1 MGCDTALFEAHH
13 LTRECPAADLL
24 RMPHSG
30 VARLSLP
37 ESDEALV
44 EALCEQRPGAAAMLF
59 DRYAVHV
66 RRVLARVLG
75 PDPDLLD
82 LVQDVFVTALES
94 IAKLEEPRALRA
106 WLTQIAIF
114 SARTRIRRRTRWRFL
129 RFMPSEE
136 LPELALAAVDYD
148 GSEALQAVYRV
159 LAQLDA
165 DDRIAF
171 ALRFIEGMELS
182 DVASS
187 CKVSLATIKR
197 RLSRAQLSFREAA
210 RPEPALAEWLGGVP

>member
-1 MGCDTALFEAHH
+1 LN
-13 LTRECPAADLL
+13 RESSAADLL
-24 RMPHSG
+24 RMPNSG
-30 VARLSLP
+30 VARLPLP

-44 EALCEQRPGAAAMLF
+44 AALRENRPDAAATLF

-75 PDPDLLD
+75 PDSDQLD

-94 IAKLEEPRALRA
+94 ISKLDEPRALRA

-136 LPELALAAVDYD
+136 LPELALDAVDYD
-148 GSEALQAVYRV
+148 GTEALRAVYRT
-159 LAQLDA
+159 LAKLSA
-165 DDRIAF
+165 DERIAF
-171 ALRFIEGMELS
+171 ALRFIDGMELT
-182 DVASS
+182 DVAAA
-187 CKVSLATIKR
+187 CQVSLATVKR
-197 RLSRAQLSFREAA
+197 RLARAQAAFREAA
-210 RPEPALAEWLGGVP
+210 RPEPALAEWLRGTP

>member
-1 MGCDTALFEAHH
+1 M
-13 LTRECPAADLL
+13 TRESSAADLL
-24 RMPHSG
+24 RMPPPG
-30 VARLSLP
+30 VARLPLP

-44 EALCEQRPGAAAMLF
+44 TALRESRPNAAATLF

-75 PDPDLLD
+75 PDPDILD

-94 IAKLEEPRALRA
+94 INKLEEPRALRA

-129 RFMPSEE
+129 RFVPSEE
-136 LPELALAAVDYD
+136 LPELPLDAVDYD
-148 GSEALQAVYRV
+148 GSEALRAVYRA
-159 LAQLDA
+159 LGQLDT

-171 ALRFIEGMELS
+171 ALRYIEGMELS
-182 DVASS
+182 DVAGA
-187 CKVSLATIKR
+187 CQVSLATIKR
-197 RLSRAQLSFREAA
+197 RLTRAQSSFREAA
-210 RPEPALAEWLGGVP
+210 RPEPALADWLGGER

>member
-1 MGCDTALFEAHH
+1 LN
-13 LTRECPAADLL
+13 RESSAADLL
-24 RMPHSG
+24 RMPNSG
-30 VARLSLP
+30 VARLPLP

-44 EALCEQRPGAAAMLF
+44 AALLENQPGAAATLF

-75 PDPDLLD
+75 PDPDQLD

-94 IAKLEEPRALRA
+94 IGKLEDPRALRA
-106 WLTQIAIF
+106 WLAQIAVF

-136 LPELALAAVDYD
+136 LPEPALEAVDYE
-148 GSEALQAVYRV
+148 GSEALRAVYRA
-159 LAQLDA
+159 LAKLDA

-171 ALRFIEGMELS
+171 ALRFIDGMELS
-182 DVASS
+182 DVATV
-187 CKVSLATIKR
+187 CQVSLATIKR
-197 RLSRAQLSFREAA
+197 RLGRAQSAFRQAA
-210 RPEPALAEWLGGVP
+210 HPEPALAEWLRGAK

>member
-1 MGCDTALFEAHH
+1 
-13 LTRECPAADLL
+13 LTRESSAADLL
-24 RMPHSG
+24 RLPNSG
-30 VARLSLP
+30 LARLPQP

-44 EALCEQRPGAAAMLF
+44 SALRDGRADAAATFF

-94 IAKLEEPRALRA
+94 IHKLDEPRALRA
-106 WLTQIAIF
+106 WLTQIAVF

-129 RFMPSEE
+129 RFVPSDE
-136 LPELALAAVDYD
+136 LPDLPLAAIDYD
-148 GSEALQAVYRV
+148 GSEALRAVYRV
-159 LAQLDA
+159 LARLET

-171 ALRFIEGMELS
+171 ALRFIEGMELA

-187 CKVSLATIKR
+187 CQVSLATIKR
-197 RLSRAQLSFREAA
+197 RLSRAQSSFREAA

>member
-1 MGCDTALFEAHH
+1 
-13 LTRECPAADLL
+13 LTHESSAADLL
-24 RMPHSG
+24 RLPNSG
-30 VARLSLP
+30 VAWLSLP

-44 EALCEQRPGAAAMLF
+44 AALRENRPDAAATLF

-106 WLTQIAIF
+106 WLTQVAIF

-129 RFMPSEE
+129 RFVPSEE
-136 LPELALAAVDYD
+136 LPELELAAVDYE
-148 GSEALQAVYRV
+148 GGEALQAVYRA
-159 LAQLDA
+159 LAQLNA

-182 DVASS
+182 DVAGA
-187 CKVSLATIKR
+187 CQVSLATIKR
-197 RLSRAQLSFREAA
+197 RLGRAQASFREAA
-210 RPEPALAEWLGGVP
+210 RPEPALAEWLEGVP

>member
-1 MGCDTALFEAHH
+1 M
-13 LTRECPAADLL
+13 TRESSAADLL
-24 RMPHSG
+24 RMPNSG
-30 VARLSLP
+30 VARLPLP
-37 ESDEALV
+37 QSDEALV
-44 EALCEQRPGAAAMLF
+44 AALRECRSDAAATLF

-75 PDPDLLD
+75 PDPDILD

-94 IAKLEEPRALRA
+94 INKLDEPRALRA

-129 RFMPSEE
+129 RFVPSEE
-136 LPELALAAVDYD
+136 LPDLALDAVDYD
-148 GSEALQAVYRV
+148 GSEALRAVYRA
-159 LAQLDA
+159 LAQLNA

-171 ALRFIEGMELS
+171 ALRYIEGMELT
-182 DVASS
+182 DVAGA
-187 CKVSLATIKR
+187 CQVSLATIKR
-197 RLSRAQLSFREAA
+197 RLNRAQSNFREAA

>member
-1 MGCDTALFEAHH
+1 M
-13 LTRECPAADLL
+13 TRESSAADLL
-24 RMPHSG
+24 RLPNSG
-30 VARLSLP
+30 VARLPLP
-37 ESDEALV
+37 ETDEALV
-44 EALCEQRPGAAAMLF
+44 SALCERRPDAAAALF

-94 IAKLEEPRALRA
+94 IHKLDEPRALRA

-129 RFMPSEE
+129 RFVPSEE
-136 LPELALAAVDYD
+136 LPEHPLEAIDYE

-159 LAQLDA
+159 LARLDA

-187 CKVSLATIKR
+187 CQVSLATIKR
-197 RLSRAQLSFREAA
+197 RLNRAQSSFRELA
-210 RPEPALAEWLGGVP
+210 RPEPALAEWLGRVE

>member
-1 MGCDTALFEAHH
+1 
-13 LTRECPAADLL
+13 LTRESSAADLL
-24 RMPHSG
+24 RLPNSG

-44 EALCEQRPGAAAMLF
+44 AALRDGRADAAATLF

-94 IAKLEEPRALRA
+94 IAKLDEPRALRA

-129 RFMPSEE
+129 RFVPSEE
-136 LPELALAAVDYD
+136 LPELELAAVDYE
-148 GSEALQAVYRV
+148 GGEALQAVYRA

-171 ALRFIEGMELS
+171 ALRFIEGKELS
-182 DVASS
+182 DVAGA
-187 CKVSLATIKR
+187 CQVSLATIKR
-197 RLSRAQLSFREAA
+197 RLSRAQSTFREAA
-210 RPEPALAEWLGGVP
+210 RPEPALAEWLEGVP

>member
-1 MGCDTALFEAHH
+1 M
-13 LTRECPAADLL
+13 TRESSAADLL
-24 RMPHSG
+24 RLPNSG
-30 VARLSLP
+30 VARLPLP
-37 ESDEALV
+37 ETDEALV
-44 EALCEQRPGAAAMLF
+44 SALCERRPDAAAALF

-94 IAKLEEPRALRA
+94 IHKLDEPRALRA

-129 RFMPSEE
+129 RFVPSEE
-136 LPELALAAVDYD
+136 LPEHPLEAIDYD

-159 LAQLDA
+159 LAKLDA
-165 DDRIAF
+165 DERIAF

-197 RLSRAQLSFREAA
+197 RLSRAQLSFREYA
-210 RPEPALAEWLGGVP
+210 RPEPALAEWLGRVE